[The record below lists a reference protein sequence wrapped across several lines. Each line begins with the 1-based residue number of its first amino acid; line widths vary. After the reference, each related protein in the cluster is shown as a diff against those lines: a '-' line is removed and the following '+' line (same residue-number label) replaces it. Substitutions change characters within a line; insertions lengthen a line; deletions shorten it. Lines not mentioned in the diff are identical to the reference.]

1 MAALDAKNDDV
12 KEWITVNGNHIPIMK
27 GQSKEDA
34 VKSFIA
40 SKSDKAS
47 AKRESKPTSA
57 GEATKKVVEQTKK
70 NQETYKEHQKQETAK
85 KTDKKL
91 AERSNKPE
99 HISEGT
105 KKVISHA
112 EKVVGKPSIAELL
125 KHFEELGL
133 VRNEEVPQGWKET
146 EGATTAPNGYKWY
159 NNGESMFGGK
169 YKHGLF
175 PIKEEKYSPEFEVV
189 RKNALANP
197 LVYNHKYTQKSKAEA
212 YKEYLSDTEKK
223 DKTPSIEDVK
233 KAQNELS
240 DFEHY
245 EL

>member
-1 MAALDAKNDDV
+1 MDAKDDNV
-12 KEWITVNGNHIPIMK
+12 EAWITVKGNHIPIMK

-34 VKSFIA
+34 VKEFIGKKND
-40 SKSDKAS
+40 KSLS
-47 AKRESKPTSA
+47 KRESKPTSV

-70 NQETYKEHQKQETAK
+70 NQKIYKEHKRQENAK
-85 KTDKKL
+85 KYAGEL
-91 AERSNKPE
+91 NERSKKPE

-112 EKVVGKPSIAELL
+112 EKVAGKPSTAERL

-159 NNGESMFGGK
+159 NNGESLFGGK
-169 YKHGLF
+169 YEHGLF

-223 DKTPSIEDVK
+223 ESAKKNGVSGVK
-233 KAQNELS
+233 KS
-240 DFEHY
+240 GSKDIFKTC
-245 EL
+245 